1 MSRIKKKFDEL
12 ASKDKKALITY
23 IVAGDPDLE
32 TTIKIMNVM
41 VEEGADIIEVGIPFS
56 DPMAEGVSI
65 QKGHERALQNKTTLQ
80 DSLDLIS
87 SFRASNQATP
97 VVFMGYMN
105 PFESMGAKEFCK
117 SASEKGVDGML
128 IVDMPPEESSEFS
141 REAKE
146 NSLDVIRLIA
156 PTTNLSR
163 VKEICDLS
171 SGYIYYISVKG
182 ITGANDL
189 DSEDVKEKVK
199 LLTEETNLPIAIGFG
214 IKDAES
220 ALSLKDIADGI
231 VVGSV
236 FVELIGKGG
245 DVVKNIASKTSE
257 LSTAIK
263 S

>member
-97 VVFMGYMN
+97 
-105 PFESMGAKEFCK
+105 
-117 SASEKGVDGML
+117 
-128 IVDMPPEESSEFS
+128 
-141 REAKE
+141 
-146 NSLDVIRLIA
+146 
-156 PTTNLSR
+156 
-163 VKEICDLS
+163 
-171 SGYIYYISVKG
+171 
-182 ITGANDL
+182 
-189 DSEDVKEKVK
+189 
-199 LLTEETNLPIAIGFG
+199 
-214 IKDAES
+214 
-220 ALSLKDIADGI
+220 
-231 VVGSV
+231 
-236 FVELIGKGG
+236 
-245 DVVKNIASKTSE
+245 
-257 LSTAIK
+257 
-263 S
+263 